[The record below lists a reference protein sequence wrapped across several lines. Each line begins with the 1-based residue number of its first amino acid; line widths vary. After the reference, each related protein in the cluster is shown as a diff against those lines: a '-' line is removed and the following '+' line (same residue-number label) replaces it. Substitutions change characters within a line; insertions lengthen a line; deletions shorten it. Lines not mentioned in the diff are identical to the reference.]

1 VANLVGHR
9 VADLVMNRVTHR
21 VRHLVA
27 HGVDHIP
34 ALLHGLGGRGRRKE
48 LTGTLAL
55 LAGLPELLGP
65 LPLFLP
71 QLLLVLPDLLAPSL
85 CGFGLSLAISRTM
98 RTRSITMTTM
108 RTRTMTVT
116 SIATIPTETG
126 SVVLLQQMLHLV
138 VVVRHRVGVRDG
150 VGVGNMHKATHGFS
164 YIVTF
169 LVMLIVTFL
178 VGLCVTHRMFLHM
191 ALLVDMNIMDGVT
204 GGVSMMTSRPG
215 SNSSVDLYRTMGHR
229 GQGKGEKEQQI
240 EHGYSH
246 KCFPPD

>member
-1 VANLVGHR
+1 M
-9 VADLVMNRVTHR
+9 DRVTHR

-34 ALLHGLGGRGRRKE
+34 ALLHGLGGRGRGKE

-65 LPLFLP
+65 LPLLLP

-108 RTRTMTVT
+108 RTRTMT
-116 SIATIPTETG
+116 SIATIPTEAG
-126 SVVLLQQMLHLV
+126 AIVLLQQMLHLV
-138 VVVRHRVGVRDG
+138 VVVRHGVGVRDG
-150 VGVGNMHKATHGFS
+150 VGVGNMNKATHGFS

-169 LVMLIVTFL
+169 LMMLIVTFL

-191 ALLVDMNIMDGVT
+191 ALLVDMNIMNGVT
-204 GGVSMMTSRPG
+204 GGV
-215 SNSSVDLYRTMGHR
+215 
-229 GQGKGEKEQQI
+229 
-240 EHGYSH
+240 
-246 KCFPPD
+246 

>member
-1 VANLVGHR
+1 
-9 VADLVMNRVTHR
+9 VMDRVTHR

-65 LPLFLP
+65 LPLLLP

-98 RTRSITMTTM
+98 RSITMTTMRTGTM

-116 SIATIPTETG
+116 SIATIPTEARA
-126 SVVLLQQMLHLV
+126 VVLLQEMLHLV
-138 VVVRHRVGVRDG
+138 VVVGHRVGVRDG

-204 GGVSMMTSRPG
+204 GGVGMMTSRPG

-229 GQGKGEKEQQI
+229 GQGEREKEQQI

>member
-1 VANLVGHR
+1 VMDR
-9 VADLVMNRVTHR
+9 VAHR

-65 LPLFLP
+65 LPLLLP

-85 CGFGLSLAISRTM
+85 GGFGLSLAISR
-98 RTRSITMTTM
+98 TM

-116 SIATIPTETG
+116 SIATIPTEAG
-126 SVVLLQQMLHLV
+126 AVVLLQQMLHLV

-204 GGVSMMTSRPG
+204 GGVGMMTSRPG

-229 GQGKGEKEQQI
+229 GQGEREKEQQI

>member
-9 VADLVMNRVTHR
+9 VADLVMDRVTHR

-98 RTRSITMTTM
+98 RSITMTTM
-108 RTRTMTVT
+108 RTRSMTVT
-116 SIATIPTETG
+116 SIATIPTEARA
-126 SVVLLQQMLHLV
+126 VVLLQQMLHLV
-138 VVVRHRVGVRDG
+138 VVVGHRVGVRDG
-150 VGVGNMHKATHGFS
+150 MGMGNMNKATHGLS

-204 GGVSMMTSRPG
+204 GGVGMMTSRPG
-215 SNSSVDLYRTMGHR
+215 SNRSVDLYRTMGHR
-229 GQGKGEKEQQI
+229 GQGEGEKEQQI